1 MLKGFYMTTLTTEE
15 VLEMARQVGLSVENP
30 QLGYTERHHVAGW
43 ITDLEDFAK
52 LVDSK
57 ATAREREACAKVI
70 ENDCIDDMTREE
82 EAAAIR
88 ARGEPTSRGG
98 EA

>member
-1 MLKGFYMTTLTTEE
+1 VYVTNVATLKGFYMLTTLTTDEI
-15 VLEMARQVGLSVENP
+15 VEMAKE
-30 QLGYTERHHVAGW
+30 AGFTSGEIAW
-43 ITDLEDFAK
+43 HDNMFETFAK
-52 LVDSK
+52 LVAEKS
-57 ATAREREACAKVI
+57 ASVEREACAKVI